1 MVIYALLMGV
11 DIYLLAK
18 YARKGV
24 EAEAEAEA
32 PPEET
37 SSTLA
42 MVS

>member
-1 MVIYALLMGV
+1 MLIYALLMGV

-24 EAEAEAEA
+24 GVEAKADA
-32 PPEET
+32 PPEEA